1 MSKEQRHRHEK
12 RKLLFFWLINN
23 NLISG
28 TQNAYTSE
36 RKALLVCNTEIFEVL
51 SRVVKMVHEH
61 LLTNVTREPVS
72 EELPGDFAMW
82 LFILMELTV
91 FAIFFIS
98 FATMQNLYPA
108 IFGTGKSSLHPVA
121 GLICTLALITSSYFV
136 ALAGIR
142 LRQGNESRC
151 SLFLAAALMA
161 ATVYLITKFSEYSQ
175 LIQAGY
181 DLSTNTFYTLYFF
194 ITFFHLMHVVLGMV
208 ILGYMLH
215 RTRQGAYATGEHSGF
230 ESGASYWHMVDLV
243 WIILFPIIYV
253 IH

>member
-1 MSKEQRHRHEK
+1 MSLNGKIPAWSLNRIVVMITEHSITDNIRE
-12 RKLLFFWLINN
+12 
-23 NLISG
+23 SG
-28 TQNAYTSE
+28 
-36 RKALLVCNTEIFEVL
+36 
-51 SRVVKMVHEH
+51 
-61 LLTNVTREPVS
+61 RED
-72 EELPGDFAMW
+72 LPGDFAMW

-98 FATMQNLYPA
+98 FATMQSLYPV

-142 LRQGNESRC
+142 LQQGNKSRC

-161 ATVYLITKFSEYSQ
+161 ATVYLITKFWEYSQ

-215 RTRQGAYATGEHSGF
+215 RTLQGAYATGEHSGF
-230 ESGASYWHMVDLV
+230 ESGGSYWHMVDLV
-243 WIILFPIIYV
+243 WIILFPTIYV

>member
-1 MSKEQRHRHEK
+1 MLNEYPITDITPE
-12 RKLLFFWLINN
+12 
-23 NLISG
+23 SG
-28 TQNAYTSE
+28 SE
-36 RKALLVCNTEIFEVL
+36 A
-51 SRVVKMVHEH
+51 
-61 LLTNVTREPVS
+61 
-72 EELPGDFAMW
+72 LPGDFAMW

-98 FATMQNLYPA
+98 FATTQNFYPDM
-108 IFGTGKSSLHPVA
+108 FGAGKASLHSLA

-142 LRQGNESRC
+142 LRQGHQSHC
-151 SLFLAAALMA
+151 SMFLAAALMA
-161 ATVYLITKFSEYSQ
+161 ATVYLTTKFWEYSQ
-175 LIQAGY
+175 LIEAGY
-181 DLSTNTFYTLYFF
+181 NLSTNTFYTLYFF

-215 RTRQGAYATGEHSGF
+215 RTRQGAYASGEHSGF

-253 IH
+253 IQ